1 MKQKVTLSEKQLKD
15 MIMKAIIAEGV
26 DENWFSRNFS
36 LSATGRGSA
45 QLDDAKKVIANSQEC
60 FAAPDEDSLENG
72 FNYLGDAANYL
83 MRAKQNGL
91 PPELMKPVIQ
101 TYLQAIDTAKQTITN
116 TFVGQEQSQNTAAGA
131 QNGQIAQDWATAE
144 KEINTVVKGNFSGWP
159 QKCAQAGWPQ
169 EKINAYRQLANQAL
183 GKKKQTQAPTAQAP
197 AQQAQAPAAPAAQAP
212 QTAQAQAPAAPAAPA
227 QQQNGQQKQVAES
240 TDKSS
245 KETLDEAID
254 RILDKYMK

>member
-45 QLDDAKKVIANSQEC
+45 QLDDAKKVIANAQES

-91 PPELMKPVIQ
+91 PPELMNPVIQ

-116 TFVGQEQSQNTAAGA
+116 TFVGQEQGQNTAAGA

-183 GKKKQTQAPTAQAP
+183 GKKKQTQAPAAQTAQAQAPTAQAP
-197 AQQAQAPAAPAAQAP
+197 AQQA
-212 QTAQAQAPAAPAAPA
+212 AAPA
-227 QQQNGQQKQVAES
+227 QQQNDQQKQVAES
-240 TDKSS
+240 TGNSS
-245 KETLDEAID
+245 KETIDEAID

>member
-45 QLDDAKKVIANSQEC
+45 QLDDAKKVIAKAQEC
-60 FAAPDEDSLENG
+60 FAAPDADTLEDG
-72 FNYLGDAANYL
+72 FNYLGDTANYL

-91 PPELMKPVIQ
+91 PPELMNPVIQ

-116 TFVGQEQSQNTAAGA
+116 TFVGQEQAQNTAAGA

-169 EKINAYRQLANQAL
+169 EKINAYRQLANQTL
-183 GKKKQTQAPTAQAP
+183 GKKKQTQAPAAQTAQAP
-197 AQQAQAPAAPAAQAP
+197 AQQAPAPAA
-212 QTAQAQAPAAPAAPA
+212 QTAQAQAPAAPSAPA

-240 TDKSS
+240 TDKPS